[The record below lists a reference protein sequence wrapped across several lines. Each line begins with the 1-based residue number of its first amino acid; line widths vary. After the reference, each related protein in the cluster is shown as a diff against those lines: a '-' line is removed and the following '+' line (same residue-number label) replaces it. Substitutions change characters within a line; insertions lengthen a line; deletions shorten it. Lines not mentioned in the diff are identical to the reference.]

1 MEEIWILFV
10 MFAHIVSYDN
20 PSPKYVEFKTGPEY
34 SSSKECL
41 NESSE
46 WIIQEIKKMDFGYDW
61 KLAVCS
67 NGEIDVYKHPVT
79 FNEEL
84 KGVQINYNA
93 LLNGNSMYK
102 SGTYKTSLRK
112 TNF

>member
-10 MFAHIVSYDN
+10 MFVHIVAYDN

-46 WIIQEIKKMDFGYDW
+46 WITHEIKKMDFGYDW

-93 LLNGNSMYK
+93 LFNGNPLHK
-102 SGTYKTSLRK
+102 SGAYKTSLRK

>member
-10 MFAHIVSYDN
+10 MFVHIAAYDN
-20 PSPKYVEFKTGPEY
+20 PSPKYLSFKTGPEY
-34 SSSKECL
+34 LSSKECL
-41 NESSE
+41 NGSSE
-46 WIIQEIKKMDFGYDW
+46 WIIQEIKKMNFGYDW

-79 FNEEL
+79 FNKEL

-93 LLNGNSMYK
+93 LFNGDSMYK
-102 SGTYKTSLRK
+102 SGTH
-112 TNF
+112 

>member
-1 MEEIWILFV
+1 
-10 MFAHIVSYDN
+10 
-20 PSPKYVEFKTGPEY
+20 
-34 SSSKECL
+34 
-41 NESSE
+41 
-46 WIIQEIKKMDFGYDW
+46 MDFGYDW

-67 NGEIDVYKHPVT
+67 NGEIAVYKHPVT

-102 SGTYKTSLRK
+102 SGTYKTSLRE